1 MKEATG
7 ELNMTVVTLIA
18 VAAVGALFYLFVWPM
33 IQRSIV
39 TQTCRTYGVD
49 WVAYSFEVAG
59 NNGSNAEV
67 MQWVCCPK
75 DAAQPADWENA
86 NAGGCVK
93 ADLGNDA
100 AGGSGDGDGES

>member
-39 TQTCRTYGVD
+39 TQTCKTYGVD
-49 WVAYSFEVAG
+49 WKAYSFSVAG
-59 NNGSNAEV
+59 DAGSNAKV
-67 MQWVCCPK
+67 MQWVCCP
-75 DAAQPADWENA
+75 DGATQPTDWENA

-100 AGGSGDGDGES
+100 AGGGGSGE